1 MATHEIRLGCV
12 PASVP
17 RARHFVSDV
26 LMRRGTPDAVIDKAA
41 LLVSELAT
49 SSVLHPGRDFVV
61 RVQAGDVVRIEVTDD
76 LPSLAAA
83 PDRSGEPKLGLY
95 LLDAIA
101 DRWGW
106 DPVDEGKTV
115 WCELRLEGAV
125 TSRRR

>member
-1 MATHEIRLGCV
+1 VARSQEIDLGCE

-26 LMRRGTPDAVIDKAA
+26 LLQAGCPDTLIDKAA

-49 SSVLHPGRDFVV
+49 SSVLHAGDDFRV
-61 RVQAGDVVRIEVTDD
+61 RVSIDETVRIEVTDG
-76 LPSLAAA
+76 LPSLPAA
-83 PDRSGEPKLGLY
+83 PDRSGEPKLSLY

-106 DPVDEGKTV
+106 DPTDEGKLV
-115 WCELRLEGAV
+115 WCELRR
-125 TSRRR
+125 SP